1 MAMRLTIHEICPKCA
16 RVDAR
21 QNGDGTVHTIVHGC
35 VVKGQPPRS
44 YLPGEVIF
52 VPANESDNIADLV
65 LAYRELQAKNKRL
78 SSDLGEMAKDCA
90 MLQKV
95 LLDIGF
101 VVRDT
106 LGIEIGSKLSPRAAL
121 APGSW
126 KCTCDMW
133 NYPSRDSCTNC
144 ERKNE

>member
-1 MAMRLTIHEICPKCA
+1 MTVKLEIHEICPKCGKVA
-16 RVDAR
+16 AR
-21 QNGDGTVHTIVHGC
+21 QDIGGTVYVIGHDC
-35 VVKGQPPRS
+35 VVKIPGTFEYPRS
-44 YLPGEVIF
+44 FRYGEVIF
-52 VPANESDNIADLV
+52 VPMIDTIKT
-65 LAYRELQAKNKRL
+65 LQDKNKRL

-90 MLQKV
+90 KLQKV
-95 LLDIGF
+95 LLDIGS

-144 ERKNE
+144 GRQNKGSSS